1 MAFNRLRPPPST
13 STTPLDDAVTV
24 DVSAR
29 LLGCDQSTVR
39 VLLNAG
45 QLAGHRVGK
54 GLNPRGIRIHVSS
67 IHDYISRNVVGQVA
81 DNDNVEPEK
90 ATKRRNARRSVEHDE
105 AVARLR
111 AWGV

>member
-1 MAFNRLRPPPST
+1 MEFNRRRPPPSAAT
-13 STTPLDDAVTV
+13 APLVDAVTV
-24 DVSAR
+24 DVAAR

-45 QLAGHRVGK
+45 QLGGHRVGK

-67 IHDYISRNVVGQVA
+67 IHDYISRNALGQIA
-81 DNDNVEPEK
+81 DNDNIELEK
-90 ATKRRNARRSVEHDE
+90 TTPRRNARRSAEHDE

-111 AWGV
+111 DWGV

>member
-1 MAFNRLRPPPST
+1 M
-13 STTPLDDAVTV
+13 TV
-24 DVSAR
+24 DVAAR

-67 IHDYISRNVVGQVA
+67 IHGYMSRNAVGQIA
-81 DNDNVEPEK
+81 DNDNTLSEK
-90 ATKRRNARRSVEHDE
+90 STTRRNARRSVEHDV

>member
-1 MAFNRLRPPPST
+1 M
-13 STTPLDDAVTV
+13 TV
-24 DVSAR
+24 DVAAR

-54 GLNPRGIRIHVSS
+54 GLNPRGIRVHVSS
-67 IHDYISRNVVGQVA
+67 IHDYISRNAVGQIA
-81 DNDNVEPEK
+81 DNDNIELEK
-90 ATKRRNARRSVEHDE
+90 TTTRRNTRRSVEHDE
-105 AVARLR
+105 AIARLR